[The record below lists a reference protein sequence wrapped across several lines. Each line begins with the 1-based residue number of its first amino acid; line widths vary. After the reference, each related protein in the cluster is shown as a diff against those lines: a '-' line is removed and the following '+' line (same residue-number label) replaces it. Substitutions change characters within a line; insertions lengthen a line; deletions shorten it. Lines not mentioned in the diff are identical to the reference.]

1 MAPEKYLGDLMLLS
15 SNEIA
20 YVVLKAG
27 FQDEDAIIMT
37 AIVLEESGGDTDFLS
52 REKRTL
58 SDESELFDEVY
69 GLAKIS
75 LALHSD
81 KLNNWRNPY
90 QNLAMARQIYQ
101 SGKFTNWDAY
111 LLNTYKKWLS
121 IAHLAVENPI
131 KPVTTESLL
140 GTISDTLE
148 AILDELETAAISN
161 ARIEEKHLT
170 LIEQQLSTIAQSTI
184 ELRKHFK

>member
-27 FQDEDAIIMT
+27 FQDEEAIIMT
-37 AIVLEESGGDTDFLS
+37 AIILEETAGNTDYLS

-58 SDESELFDEVY
+58 SDDSEVFDEVH
-69 GLAKIS
+69 GLARIS
-75 LALHSD
+75 LVLHSD

-90 QNLAMARQIYQ
+90 QNLAMARKIYQ
-101 SGKFTNWDAY
+101 SGKFTNWDSF
-111 LLNTYKKWLS
+111 LLTTYKRWLS
-121 IAHLAVENPI
+121 IANIAVENPL

-140 GTISDTLE
+140 GTISNTLE
-148 AILDELETAAISN
+148 AILDELQTAATSN
-161 ARIEEKHLT
+161 ARIEEKHLA